1 MRIGRLS
8 AANEVISI
16 LRDKKISSWT
26 KEEILK
32 HLSGK
37 TEFEKAVLMA
47 TLEIPEGK
55 VSTYKRIAKRI
66 GRPNA
71 YRAVATLD
79 GNAGLS
85 SPISYRFAR
94 APFISVIDYLDGKI
108 LDLKIIPN
116 SLASGGGGVGIA
128 LAQWILSIGANAVL
142 GSRFGPNLI
151 MVLRQGNINPVIVGP
166 GIPLG

>member
-1 MRIGRLS
+1 MIP
-8 AANEVISI
+8 V

-47 TLEIPEGK
+47 TLEIPKGK

-71 YRAVATLD
+71 YRAV
-79 GNAGLS
+79 GNALHKN
-85 SPISYRFAR
+85 PL
-94 APFISVIDYLDGKI
+94 AP
-108 LDLKIIPN
+108 
-116 SLASGGGGVGIA
+116 
-128 LAQWILSIGANAVL
+128 
-142 GSRFGPNLI
+142 
-151 MVLRQGNINPVIVGP
+151 INPCHRVIRSDGLIVGDELSVRERRRRLLEE
-166 GIPLG
+166 GIPVSGNRVRLSEEILF

>member
-1 MRIGRLS
+1 MCVVRDGRLS
-8 AANEVISI
+8 TANEVISI

-47 TLEIPEGK
+47 TLEIPRGK

-71 YRAVATLD
+71 YRAV
-79 GNAGLS
+79 GNALHKNPLAPIIPCHRVIRSDGL
-85 SPISYRFAR
+85 IAGDEQ
-94 APFISVIDYLDGKI
+94 SVKERRRRLLEEGIPVKGNRVRLSEKI
-108 LDLKIIPN
+108 L
-116 SLASGGGGVGIA
+116 
-128 LAQWILSIGANAVL
+128 
-142 GSRFGPNLI
+142 F
-151 MVLRQGNINPVIVGP
+151 
-166 GIPLG
+166 

>member
-1 MRIGRLS
+1 MLWGVGRLS
-8 AANEVISI
+8 ATNEVIPV

-47 TLEIPEGK
+47 TLEIPKGK

-71 YRAVATLD
+71 YRAV
-79 GNAGLS
+79 GNALHKNPLAPIIPCHRVIRSDGL
-85 SPISYRFAR
+85 IAGDEQ
-94 APFISVIDYLDGKI
+94 SVKERRRRLLEEGIPVKGNRVRLSEKI
-108 LDLKIIPN
+108 L
-116 SLASGGGGVGIA
+116 
-128 LAQWILSIGANAVL
+128 
-142 GSRFGPNLI
+142 F
-151 MVLRQGNINPVIVGP
+151 
-166 GIPLG
+166 

>member
-1 MRIGRLS
+1 MYPGYGRRMGRGMGGGFA
-8 AANEVISI
+8 AANLPMIP
-16 LRDKKISSWT
+16 
-26 KEEILK
+26 
-32 HLSGK
+32 K
-37 TEFEKAVLMA
+37 TA
-47 TLEIPEGK
+47 
-55 VSTYKRIAKRI
+55 
-66 GRPNA
+66 PNA

-142 GSRFGPNLI
+142 GSRFGPNLM
-151 MVLRQGNINPVIVGP
+151 MVLRQGNINPLIVSP
-166 GIPLG
+166 GIPLGEAVKALGVNA

>member
-1 MRIGRLS
+1 
-8 AANEVISI
+8 

-47 TLEIPEGK
+47 TLEIPKGK

-71 YRAVATLD
+71 YRAV
-79 GNAGLS
+79 GNALHKN
-85 SPISYRFAR
+85 PL
-94 APFISVIDYLDGKI
+94 AP
-108 LDLKIIPN
+108 IIPCHRVIR
-116 SLASGGGGVGIA
+116 SDGLIA
-128 LAQWILSIGANAVL
+128 GDEQSVKERRRRLLEE
-142 GSRFGPNLI
+142 
-151 MVLRQGNINPVIVGP
+151 
-166 GIPLG
+166 GIPVKGNRVRLSEEILF